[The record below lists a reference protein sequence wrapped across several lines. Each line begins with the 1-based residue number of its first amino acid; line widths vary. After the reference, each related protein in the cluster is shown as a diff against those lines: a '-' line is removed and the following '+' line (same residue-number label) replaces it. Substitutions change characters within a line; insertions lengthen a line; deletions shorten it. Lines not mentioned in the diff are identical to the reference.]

1 MINFNNYWTA
11 QTAIFLVVLIVAV
24 FVSIRKKKESGPM
37 PKETS
42 NELRGLAILAVI
54 FVHLTYGKF
63 YGTDFLFPVGIWSG
77 IAVSLFFFLSGYGLA
92 ASAIYH
98 PKPIKEFFK
107 KRVLKIYLPLWIS
120 LIIFLIIDAIFL
132 SRTYPV
138 SEMISSFIG
147 FFPKADLFTSINSPL
162 WFLTPLLL
170 FYLVFPFVFR
180 PKHPIISS
188 AVLLALSFLV
198 FVPGWPV
205 SAQIAGFYQ
214 VHFLAFPLG
223 AIFATMIVSPQTA
236 CPNCLRRDKCPAYW
250 LNQKIKSGA
259 GKLKRQKFFAGVLTR
274 FEAWPFIFRLILMA
288 ALVFL
293 AGYTA
298 YNSGVGKGIWPE
310 QLIGLFTMFCLIAL
324 FLLKRTKFVLL
335 EIIGIYSFE
344 IYLLH
349 WPLIGRYDFLYPRL
363 PAALATI
370 IYLAIFLG
378 LGYLLQKFCSLITR
392 KRSARQS

>member
-1 MINFNNYWTA
+1 
-11 QTAIFLVVLIVAV
+11 
-24 FVSIRKKKESGPM
+24 M

-77 IAVSLFFFLSGYGLA
+77 VAVSLFFFLSGYGLA

-120 LIIFLIIDAIFL
+120 LILFLIIDAIVLNQF
-132 SRTYPV
+132 YPV
-138 SEMISSFIG
+138 SEMISAFVG
-147 FFPKADLFTSINSPL
+147 YFPKADLFSSINSPL

-170 FYLVFPFVFR
+170 YYLVFPFVFR

-188 AVLLALSFLV
+188 AIILVLSCAV
-198 FVPGWPV
+198 FIAGWPV
-205 SAQIAGFYQ
+205 SAQIIGFYQ

-223 AIFATMIVSPQTA
+223 AIFAAAIVSPQAT
-236 CPNCLRRDKCPAYW
+236 CLNCLRKNKCFIFW
-250 LNQKIKSGA
+250 CGDKIKA
-259 GKLKRQKFFAGVLTR
+259 GFDKLRRHKFLAGVLAR
-274 FEAWPFIFRLILMA
+274 FKTVPVFLRL
-288 ALVFL
+288 ALIIVLAIL

-298 YNSGVGKGIWPE
+298 YHSGVGKGIWPE
-310 QLIGLFTMFCLIAL
+310 QLIGLFTMFCLIFL
-324 FLLKRTKFVLL
+324 FLLKRTKFALL
-335 EIIGIYSFE
+335 EIFGIYSFE

-349 WPLIGRYDFLYPRL
+349 WPLMGRYDFLYKFM
-363 PAALATI
+363 PASLATI
-370 IYLAIFLG
+370 IYLAIFLV
-378 LGYLLQKFCSLITR
+378 LAYLLQKFCSKISRQKSTR
-392 KRSARQS
+392 